1 MVVSPVRCARWQSVI
16 RTGPKSSCKH
26 DGVNDAA
33 AWVIAGAALLV
44 AVWALVLLLRDRT
57 FSNGLFYAY
66 AVLEVLLLA
75 QLVSGFIAL
84 ARTSRSV
91 DGTTFGAYLVTAAL
105 VPPAAVLW
113 GVSDK
118 SRWGTGVG
126 VIGGLVVAVLMA
138 RLVQIW
144 AAPVA

>member
-1 MVVSPVRCARWQSVI
+1 M
-16 RTGPKSSCKH
+16 
-26 DGVNDAA
+26 NDTA

-44 AVWALVLLLRDRT
+44 AGWALLLLLRNRT

-66 AVLEVLLLA
+66 AVLEVVLLV
-75 QLVSGFIAL
+75 QLVAGFIAL
-84 ARTSRSV
+84 ARTSRPV
-91 DGTTFGAYLVTAAL
+91 EGTTFGAYLVTAAL

-126 VIGGLVVAVLMA
+126 VIGGLLVAVLMA

-144 AAPVA
+144 EAPVA